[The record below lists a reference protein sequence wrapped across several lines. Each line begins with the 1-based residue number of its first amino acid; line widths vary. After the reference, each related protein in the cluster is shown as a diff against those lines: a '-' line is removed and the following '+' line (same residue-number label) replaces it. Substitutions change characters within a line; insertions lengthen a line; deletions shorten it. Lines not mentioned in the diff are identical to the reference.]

1 MTEREKRYRRR
12 EMERRM
18 RTRANVNRKG
28 REKKGG
34 LAAFRTY
41 VTSVLVGGC
50 LLISVFQTETSNM
63 VCARVKEVIAMQFSA
78 EVLGEWKTK
87 VLAYFDGLDISVP
100 VFEMKENEG
109 EKKVY
114 HPDTEP

>member
-1 MTEREKRYRRR
+1 MTGREKRYRRR

-18 RTRANVNRKG
+18 RMRANANRKW

-34 LAAFRTY
+34 LTAFRTY

-50 LLISVFQTETSNM
+50 LLISAFRTETSNM
-63 VCARVKEVIAMQFSA
+63 VCAKVKEVISKQISA
-78 EVLGEWKTK
+78 EVMGEWKNK
-87 VLAYFDGLDISVP
+87 VTAYFDELEVSVP

>member
-18 RTRANVNRKG
+18 RTRTNINRKG

-34 LAAFRTY
+34 LTAFRTY

-50 LLISVFQTETSNM
+50 LVISAFQTETSNM
-63 VCARVKEVIAMQFSA
+63 VCARVKEVIAMQISA
-78 EVLGEWKTK
+78 EMMTVWKNK
-87 VLAYFDGLDISVP
+87 VMAYFDGLELAVP
-100 VFEMKENEG
+100 VFEMKEKEG

>member
-18 RTRANVNRKG
+18 RTRENANRKG
-28 REKKGG
+28 RAKKGG
-34 LAAFRTY
+34 LTAFRTY

-50 LLISVFQTETSNM
+50 LVISAFQTETSDM
-63 VCARVKEVIAMQFSA
+63 VCARVKETISKQISA
-78 EVLGEWKTK
+78 EVMEEWKNK
-87 VLAYFDGLDISVP
+87 VTAYFDELEVSVP

-109 EKKVY
+109 EKKIY

>member
-18 RTRANVNRKG
+18 RMRETANRRGK
-28 REKKGG
+28 EKKSG
-34 LAAFRTY
+34 LTAFRTY

-50 LLISVFQTETSNM
+50 LLISAFQTETSNM
-63 VCARVKEVIAMQFSA
+63 VCTRVKEVIAMQFSA

-87 VLAYFDGLDISVP
+87 VRAYFDGLDISVP